1 MKNRF
6 ATLLCLS
13 AGLSAQ
19 AYALP
24 AVIDNSAYPAS
35 AAPANNITS
44 ATPSNSAMVEMMTRM
59 EQMQADIQQ
68 LNGKVE
74 EQAYQIGELKK
85 QQKNLTADFDE
96 RLGSLENKTDGSA
109 TAPVATPAAVV
120 TDTPATPTEAA
131 PVTKPAAPAVE
142 EKRPIDAEP
151 VAGSASGKPAATA
164 VDKPKAEVISAP
176 DNEKQAYQRAYE
188 LLRKGK
194 TDQSITELNSFLENY
209 PSSNLANNAQY
220 WLGEA
225 YRVKKDNEAARKAF
239 NIVIEKYPQS
249 SKIPDALLKLGY
261 IEMDQSH
268 TDQARE
274 YFNKVT
280 SNYPDTPAALYANK
294 KLRAM
299 NAN

>member
-68 LNGKVE
+68 LTGKVE

-96 RLGSLENKTDGSA
+96 RLGSLENKTDGSTAAAPA
-109 TAPVATPAAVV
+109 TAVV
-120 TDTPATPTEAA
+120 TDTPAAPAEAVPA
-131 PVTKPAAPAVE
+131 TKPSTPAVE

-151 VAGSASGKPAATA
+151 VAGSASSKPAATV
-164 VDKPKAEVISAP
+164 VDKPKAEAISAP
-176 DNEKQAYQRAYE
+176 DNEKQAYQQAYE

-194 TDQSITELNSFLENY
+194 TDQSITELNGFLENY

-239 NIVIEKYPQS
+239 NIVIDKYPQS